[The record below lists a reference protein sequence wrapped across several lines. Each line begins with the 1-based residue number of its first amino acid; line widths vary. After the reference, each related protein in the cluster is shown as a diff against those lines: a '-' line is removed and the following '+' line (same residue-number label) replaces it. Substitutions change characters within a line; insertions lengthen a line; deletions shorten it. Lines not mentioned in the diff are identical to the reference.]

1 MFEDKSDTKKH
12 LNDDNEEEETVDNKK
27 KKNLKDNMFEDK
39 SDTKKHLNDENEEE
53 QTIDNKKKKKLKDNM
68 FEDKSD
74 TKKHLNDDN
83 EEEETVDNKKKKNLK
98 DNSIEKTTNDCK
110 NDPSNSERTTN
121 YVIFSLF
128 SICVVLI
135 AIFFYKPTVIPQDHY
150 YVTPETFQLKID
162 KMNVRFSNQDD
173 IFWLKIKKLGYRHL
187 KRVFKNDSNEQQPFT
202 MLIAGY
208 DGTNLTMKC
217 FLKDLGLAFTD
228 KNYNTLTSEGTSKES
243 LDKQIQES
251 LNSLQ
256 KYVVVTNIE
265 QMTLETASIF
275 MNYADEH
282 IISSQISFPKST
294 IIMTAEMPFS
304 FPENN
309 ANYNRI
315 KEEEKVM
322 KYFVNEI
329 WGHDKNKAL
338 PLWSRIGNVVVLL
351 KPENWADKQC
361 S

>member
-1 MFEDKSDTKKH
+1 MTLFENGRTCGDYLERVSNDGETDKCRGSSIVF
-12 LNDDNEEEETVDNKK
+12 L
-27 KKNLKDNMFEDK
+27 
-39 SDTKKHLNDENEEE
+39 S
-53 QTIDNKKKKKLKDNM
+53 
-68 FEDKSD
+68 S
-74 TKKHLNDDN
+74 
-83 EEEETVDNKKKKNLK
+83 

-110 NDPSNSERTTN
+110 NDPSNSEEFMLKFYRRTTN
-121 YVIFSLF
+121 SVIIFSLF

-135 AIFFYKPTVIPQDHY
+135 AIIFYKPTVIPPNHY

-162 KMNVRFSNQDD
+162 KMNERFSNQDD
-173 IFWLKIKKLGYRHL
+173 IFWLKIKKLGFRHL

-228 KNYNTLTSEGTSKES
+228 KNYNTLISEGTSKES

-329 WGHDKNKAL
+329 WGHDKNKAS

>member
-1 MFEDKSDTKKH
+1 MSKDESDPKKH
-12 LNDDNEEEETVDNKK
+12 SNDSNEEEETVDN
-27 KKNLKDNMFEDK
+27 
-39 SDTKKHLNDENEEE
+39 
-53 QTIDNKKKKKLKDNM
+53 NKKTN
-68 FEDKSD
+68 S
-74 TKKHLNDDN
+74 
-83 EEEETVDNKKKKNLK
+83 K
-98 DNSIEKTTNDCK
+98 DNSIEKNTNDCK
-110 NDPSNSERTTN
+110 NDPSNSEVSSNSERNKTS
-121 YVIFSLF
+121 VILLISIFILLI
-128 SICVVLI
+128 SICVY
-135 AIFFYKPTVIPQDHY
+135 FYKPINQPTVIPPDHY

-162 KMNVRFSNQDD
+162 KMNKRFLNQEDM
-173 IFWLKIKKLGYRHL
+173 FWSKIKKLGYRHL
-187 KRVFKNDSNEQQPFT
+187 KRVFKNDTNELTPFA

-208 DGTNLTMKC
+208 SGTSLTMKC

-228 KNYNTLTSEGTSKES
+228 KHYNTLTSEGANKES

-282 IISSQISFPKST
+282 IISTQISFPKST

-309 ANYNRI
+309 INYDRM

-329 WGHDKNKAL
+329 WGHDKNKAS
-338 PLWSRIGNVVVLL
+338 PLWSRIGNVVILL
-351 KPENWADKQC
+351 KPENYTDKQC
-361 S
+361 K